1 MSFPRLS
8 STAIMRPTILALAIC
23 AATGLATPAAS
34 AMTCYLVLDRND
46 NVVYQDI
53 FPPVDLSDAGEAERK
68 AMRARN
74 EHMIAM
80 ETDRC
85 PRLELIA
92 GPGVG
97 LRINL
102 EEMGDALTSLNKPGT
117 VAPGAP
123 SAKQSGNTT
132 ATSKPK
138 PSKAPAKPAAPA
150 N

>member
-1 MSFPRLS
+1 
-8 STAIMRPTILALAIC
+8 MRPSLLALTTF
-23 AATGLATPAAS
+23 AAAALAAPPAYAV
-34 AMTCYLVLDRND
+34 TCYQVLDRND

-53 FPPVDLSDAGEAERK
+53 FPPLDLSEAGEAERR

-80 ETDRC
+80 ESDRC

-97 LRINL
+97 LSINL
-102 EEMGDALTSLNKPGT
+102 EEMGDALSSLNKP
-117 VAPGAP
+117 
-123 SAKQSGNTT
+123 SGGT
-132 ATSKPK
+132 ATAPAAKSGTNPAAAPKPK
-138 PSKAPAKPAAPA
+138 AAKPAAKPAAPA

>member
-1 MSFPRLS
+1 
-8 STAIMRPTILALAIC
+8 MRPTLLALTLCTAAAI
-23 AATGLATPAAS
+23 ASPHAS
-34 AMTCYLVLDRND
+34 AVTCYLVLDRND

-53 FPPVDLSDAGEAERK
+53 FPPIDLSDQGEAERK

-74 EHMIAM
+74 EHMVAM

-117 VAPGAP
+117 GAP
-123 SAKQSGNTT
+123 STTPTKQGAPT
-132 ATSKPK
+132 ATPKPK
-138 PSKAPAKPAAPA
+138 AKAPAKPAAPA

>member
-1 MSFPRLS
+1 
-8 STAIMRPTILALAIC
+8 MRPPTLLALTLCTAAAI
-23 AATGLATPAAS
+23 ASPHAS
-34 AMTCYLVLDRND
+34 AVTCYLVFDRND

-85 PRLELIA
+85 PRMELLA

-102 EEMGDALTSLNKPGT
+102 EEMGDALSSLNKPGT
-117 VAPGAP
+117 GATTAPP
-123 SAKQSGNTT
+123 PAKQGGN
-132 ATSKPK
+132 APAASKPK

>member
-1 MSFPRLS
+1 
-8 STAIMRPTILALAIC
+8 MRPTFLALAVFGATTL
-23 AATGLATPAAS
+23 AAPHAS

-53 FPPVDLSDAGEAERK
+53 FPPVDLSDAGDAERK

-85 PRLELIA
+85 PRLELVA
-92 GPGVG
+92 GVG
-97 LRINL
+97 TGTRINL
-102 EEMGDALTSLNKPGT
+102 ENMGEPIMKPPAAPAGGSSGASTTS
-117 VAPGAP
+117 
-123 SAKQSGNTT
+123 
-132 ATSKPK
+132 SKPK
-138 PSKAPAKPAAPA
+138 ASKAPAKPAAPA

>member
-1 MSFPRLS
+1 MRPSLLALMV
-8 STAIMRPTILALAIC
+8 STAVAL
-23 AATGLATPAAS
+23 TTPGAS

-53 FPPVDLSDAGEAERK
+53 FPPIDLSDAGDAERK

-92 GPGVG
+92 GPGIG
-97 LRINL
+97 TKINL
-102 EEMGDALTSLNKPGT
+102 EEMGDALSSLNKPAAT
-117 VAPGAP
+117 AAPNA
-123 SAKQSGNTT
+123 
-132 ATSKPK
+132 
-138 PSKAPAKPAAPA
+138 APAKKTTTAPKSA
-150 N
+150 PPKSSSRMTPN

>member
-1 MSFPRLS
+1 
-8 STAIMRPTILALAIC
+8 MRPLLLALTVC
-23 AATGLATPAAS
+23 VAAALAPTAS
-34 AMTCYLVLDRND
+34 GMTCYLVLDRND
-46 NVVYQDI
+46 NVIYQDI
-53 FPPVDLSDAGEAERK
+53 FPPLDLSDAGDAERK

-97 LRINL
+97 TRINL
-102 EEMGDALTSLNKPGT
+102 EEMGDALSSLNKPANA
-117 VAPGAP
+117 APNAQP
-123 SAKQSGNTT
+123 SAAPAKK
-132 ATSKPK
+132 AAPAPK
-138 PSKAPAKPAAPA
+138 SSPSKAPAKPAA